1 MKQKYEFAAVDTQGV
16 EQLAFT
22 LNVSQRQAH
31 SVFSA
36 MAFAMASD
44 GGWQHLRVSLVLRNG
59 ERKQVNAATIKGA
72 V

>member
-1 MKQKYEFAAVDTQGV
+1 MKQKYEYAAVDTQGV
-16 EQLAFT
+16 EQLRFT
-22 LNVSQRQAH
+22 LSITQRQAR

-59 ERKQVNAATIKGA
+59 ERKEVNAAHIKGGA
-72 V
+72 